1 MTTVGEPTVRD
12 RSVADRLR
20 DGRPGRVGSQRP
32 PVVEFSAVRS
42 LGDRLTDGRG
52 RLGLLVALVCSTFV
66 FGLMNWPDASSID
79 DLTDPL
85 LFADTTPSGGDMG
98 AHVWGPAY
106 LRDHLLPQLRLTGW
120 TADWYAGFPAYHF
133 YMVVP
138 SLAIVVLNAGFPWF
152 VALPMLAAAGYGIN
166 RAARESWWR
175 GPRSTGAVAAV
186 LVALGLLL
194 FSFPYGIAFK
204 LVSVSG
210 LVAFPLTA
218 WAMGRLARA
227 PEPVPAFLSLAAFIF
242 LFDTN
247 FTIYGG
253 NITSTLAG
261 EFAFSMS
268 LCLTLVAIGL
278 VIRGMDDDRWRVPG
292 SIVIA
297 LVALCHLIPIFF
309 IIPAL
314 MLATLSDGATS
325 ARAWTAAGTVAL
337 GLVPIAFADG
347 TAVAIRGLAVV
358 AVLVVFL
365 AAMYGDSVLARRSWW
380 LMAVGPVAIALS
392 AFWLLPFYLREPYFN
407 DMGWE
412 RLNDIGPPMLTVPM
426 KLALPVA
433 AIGLLLA
440 YTARE
445 RIGMIFAGTGAVFAA
460 AVANLGEGPLWNAR
474 LLPFYYLSVY
484 VVAAVGVAFVVRL
497 GASLVS
503 GNLRGPNSEVLAVS
517 AVAGAAA
524 VFVAVAMPLR
534 LMPFGQITD
543 DGHYQWLVFT
553 NRARSAVPGWAEW
566 NYSGYERK
574 ESYAEYRQVVVEM
587 DRIGRDEG
595 CGRAM
600 WEYTSDLDRYG
611 TPMALMLLPHWTDGC
626 IGSMEGLYFESSAT
640 TPFHFLNQSVLSDS
654 PSRAQR
660 DLPYKSF
667 DIDLGVNQLQLMGVR
682 YYMAQSD
689 EAIAAADDHPDL
701 TRVGEAQPFVIYEV
715 AGSALVEGLDYSP
728 VVVSGRT
735 EEQVG
740 EESAGR
746 FDIGWVGQAV
756 AQYNDPAAFLA
767 LPAQDGPDA
776 WIRRESLTVDDGEPV
791 DRAEV
796 SEIEAGTSTVSFT
809 VDQLGEPV
817 LVKTSFFPNWSVDG
831 AEGPWRA
838 GPNLMVVVP
847 TANEVTLSYGRTGVE
862 WLSIVVTLVGLGA
875 LVGLRRLERGNVPGA
890 SVVIG
895 HDVPAVAGTVGAVA
909 RPPDARPVEAP
920 LIRPSPV
927 EMGSLDGGVE
937 QPADGA
943 VPADSPPERHHHRGG
958 DAVSDEAADG
968 DPAARAD

>member
-1 MTTVGEPTVRD
+1 VE
-12 RSVADRLR
+12 AA
-20 DGRPGRVGSQRP
+20 QRP
-32 PVVEFSAVRS
+32 PVAEVSAIRS

-52 RLGLLVALVCSTFV
+52 RLGLLVALVCCTFV

-106 LRDHLLPQLRLTGW
+106 LRDHLLPQLQLTGW
-120 TADWYAGFPAYHF
+120 TPDWYAGFPAYHF

-138 SLAIVVLNAGFPWF
+138 SLAIIVLNAGFPWF
-152 VALPMLAAAGYGIN
+152 VALPMVAAAGYGIN
-166 RAARESWWR
+166 RATRESWWR
-175 GPRSTGAVAAV
+175 GPRSIGAVATV
-186 LVALGLLL
+186 LVALALLL

-210 LVAFPLTA
+210 LVTFPLAA

-268 LCLTLVAIGL
+268 LCLTLLAIGV

-292 SIVIA
+292 AIVIA

-309 IIPAL
+309 IVPAL

-337 GLVPIAFADG
+337 ALVPIAFADG
-347 TAVAIRGLAVV
+347 TSVAIRGLAVV

-365 AAMYGDSVLARRSWW
+365 AAVYGDSVLARRSWW
-380 LMAVGPVAIALS
+380 LLSVGPVAIALS

-445 RIGMIFAGTGAVFAA
+445 RIGMIFAGTGAIFAA

-497 GASLVS
+497 GASLAT
-503 GNLRGPNSEVLAVS
+503 GNLRRPNPEVLAVS
-517 AVAGAAA
+517 VVAGAVA

-660 DLPYKSF
+660 DLPYKGF
-667 DIDLGVNQLQLMGVR
+667 DIDLGVNQLQLVGVR

-740 EESAGR
+740 EESASR

-756 AQYNDPAAFLA
+756 AQYNDPAAYLA
-767 LPAQDGPDA
+767 LPAQDGPDG
-776 WIRRESLTVDDGEPV
+776 WLRRESLAVDDGEPV

-796 SEIEAGTSTVSFT
+796 SDIEAGTSTVSFT

-847 TANEVTLSYGRTGVE
+847 TAKEVTLSYGRTAVE
-862 WLSIVVTLVGLGA
+862 WLSIVLTLIGLGA
-875 LVGLRRLERGNVPGA
+875 LVGLRRLERGHLPGA
-890 SVVIG
+890 PVGIG
-895 HDVPAVAGTVGAVA
+895 HDAHAVAGTLEAIA

-920 LIRPSPV
+920 LIRPSPD
-927 EMGSLDGGVE
+927 ESRSLHGGVK
-937 QPADGA
+937 QSTDGA
-943 VPADSPPERHHHRGG
+943 VPADAPRAGQHHPGG
-958 DAVSDEAADG
+958 DAVGDEAADG